1 MKNPLLLEIPAHIR
15 DALRL
20 PPKEVESRL
29 LRELAVGLYAKD
41 LLSIGKAAEL
51 AGMDRWAFGELLG
64 REGVP
69 RHYSE
74 EDLMDDIAYV
84 RDRQ

>member
-1 MKNPLLLEIPAHIR
+1 MKKSLWLEIPAHVR

-20 PPKEVESRL
+20 PPGEVESRL

-74 EDLMDDIAYV
+74 EDLMDDIA
-84 RDRQ
+84 

>member
-1 MKNPLLLEIPAHIR
+1 MGKSLWLEIPAHIL
-15 DALRL
+15 DTLPL
-20 PPKEVESRL
+20 PPGEVESRL

-51 AGMDRWAFGELLG
+51 AGMERWAFGEPLG

-74 EDLMDDIAYV
+74 EDLMDDIA
-84 RDRQ
+84 

>member
-1 MKNPLLLEIPAHIR
+1 MKKPLLLEIPAHIR

-20 PPKEVESRL
+20 PPKEVESRQ
-29 LRELAVGLYAKD
+29 LRELAKD

-69 RHYSE
+69 RHFSE
-74 EDLMDDIAYV
+74 EDLMDDIS
-84 RDRQ
+84 